1 MSEIEVTAEELRPED
16 RIERVQKLFE
26 DATAEFEREAE
37 RQKVATQEILGRIS
51 TEVIQLLGGAPAEE
65 TAEEVV
71 EEPVVARTQGGNP
84 PPPTL
89 FIGLP
94 PGIEEEE
101 QPAVELVEEVEAE
114 AIAETPVEAEP
125 EVAEPVLAE
134 PPPVVVAAAPAVDA
148 AFEARMSGLED
159 AFTKLV
165 ETVTEK
171 LDYGARIENL
181 ESSSHLLQVA
191 VTEIA
196 GRMEPLESKYE
207 VLRSDL
213 KSLEASA
220 DRFSDQVKTFDQ
232 MFASLGR
239 DAQKMGSTIEAFAEE
254 MRAMVPRLEAA
265 ESTNPSEEL
274 TSLQNRLSNL
284 ETGLTK
290 AIGLLTTS
298 EQGIAELSNLRERFA
313 EIEAGFERV
322 LKAVE
327 TLERTPAVPDNAA
340 EREATAN
347 VLASLTKLVQGMR
360 AAQQVDT
367 KQPQ

>member
-1 MSEIEVTAEELRPED
+1 MSEIQVTAQELQPED
-16 RIERVQKLFE
+16 PIERVQKLFE
-26 DATAEFEREAE
+26 DATAELEREAE
-37 RQKVATQEILGRIS
+37 RQKVATQAILGRIS
-51 TEVIQLLGGAPAEE
+51 TEVIQLLGGAPVE
-65 TAEEVV
+65 TTG

-94 PGIEEEE
+94 TGIEEEH
-101 QPAVELVEEVEAE
+101 QTAVELVEEVDAE
-114 AIAETPVEAEP
+114 AIGNAVVDAEP
-125 EVAEPVLAE
+125 EAAKPVSAEPAPE
-134 PPPVVVAAAPAVDA
+134 VVATAPAVDA
-148 AFEARMSGLED
+148 AFETRMSGLED

-171 LDYGARIENL
+171 LDYGVRIENL
-181 ESSSHLLQVA
+181 ERGSHLLQVA

-196 GRMEPLESKYE
+196 GRMDPLESKYE
-207 VLRSDL
+207 VLRSEL

-220 DRFSDQVKTFDQ
+220 DRFSDQMKTFDQ

-239 DAQKMGSTIEAFAEE
+239 DAQKMNSTIEAVAEE
-254 MRAMVPRLEAA
+254 LRAMLPRLEAV

-274 TSLQNRLSNL
+274 TSLQNRLINL

-313 EIEAGFERV
+313 EIEAGFDRV

-367 KQPQ
+367 NQPQ

>member
-1 MSEIEVTAEELRPED
+1 MSENEMIAEELRPEE
-16 RIERVQKLFE
+16 RIERVHKLFE
-26 DATAEFEREAE
+26 EATVEFEREAE

-51 TEVIQLLGGAPAEE
+51 TEVIQLLGGTPVAEV
-65 TAEEVV
+65 EEVV
-71 EEPVVARTQGGNP
+71 EEVVETTRGGNP

-101 QPAVELVEEVEAE
+101 IEAE
-114 AIAETPVEAEP
+114 VVAEAEPVVEAEP
-125 EVAEPVLAE
+125 EMEVVAEPE
-134 PPPVVVAAAPAVDA
+134 PVAVAAPVVAAPVVDA

-196 GRMEPLESKYE
+196 SRMEPLESKYE
-207 VLRSDL
+207 VLRTDL

-239 DAQKMGSTIEAFAEE
+239 DAQKMGATIDAFAEE
-254 MRAMVPRLEAA
+254 MRALVPRIEAA
-265 ESTNPSEEL
+265 ESVNASEEL